1 MAAFRQRLWFDVEE
15 RYNTTTDCESRNT
28 NQLWFDVET
37 MTQKRSDEAKNSFRN
52 NR

>member
-1 MAAFRQRLWFDVEE
+1 
-15 RYNTTTDCESRNT
+15 
-28 NQLWFDVET
+28 